1 MKQTNENISTTA
13 NSDYTECN
21 GHQDDLI
28 KARKDSDNDDAATNT
43 SSSSSTNLNNSGLVS
58 SVVANPNELI
68 VLPESSFNIRIQS
81 TGLDTFEL
89 PVTSSELVQ
98 EIHQVLMDKEETCHR
113 TCFSL
118 QLDGIVLDNFTE
130 LKNIDNLKEGTLL
143 KVIEEQYT
151 VREVRIHVRHIN
163 ELIHSCDLID
173 LYNGS
178 NGYSLCMVN
187 DITNGDIASNT
198 DRKKAAETNGFDFNV
213 PEYLLPSQKDILVT
227 PLFTTNNKSRPL
239 LCLKVLS
246 YSGWNPPNGSRKL
259 HGDLMYLQVATCEEK
274 SFHITA
280 STKGFYVSQTTEEK
294 FIPKPVQPKAI
305 FHSLVDL
312 LNNISPIFKKNFA
325 AIQRKRCTKHPFER
339 IQIPCQIHPWLSPRF
354 DHTVDYFRAEDANIN
369 KLGHEDHIPGQV
381 RDWNEELQITKELSK
396 KTLPERLIR
405 ERAMFKVHSDFVAA
419 AIRGCQAVV
428 DGNIMAINPG
438 EESKVHMYI
447 WNNMFFSLGFD
458 VKEHYKDFGGD
469 AAAHAAPTNDLQ
481 GVRALNTI
489 DLEGLHTLGTAVVD
503 YRGMRVTAQ
512 TIVPG
517 KLSLL

>member
-1 MKQTNENISTTA
+1 MKQTNENISTTT
-13 NSDYTECN
+13 SDFTQCN

-28 KARKDSDNDDAATNT
+28 KIRKDSDNDDAATNI
-43 SSSSSTNLNNSGLVS
+43 SSSSSSNINNSGLVS
-58 SVVANPNELI
+58 SVPTNTNELI
-68 VLPESSFNIRIQS
+68 VVPESSFNIRIQS
-81 TGLDTFEL
+81 PGLDTFEL

-130 LKNIDNLKEGTLL
+130 LKNIENLKEGSLL

-163 ELIHSCDLID
+163 ELIHSCDSID
-173 LYNGS
+173 LYNGN

-187 DITNGDIASNT
+187 DITNGDIVSNS

-213 PEYLLPSQKDILVT
+213 PEYLLPNQKDILLT

-239 LCLKVLS
+239 QCLKVLS

-259 HGDLMYLQVATCEEK
+259 HGDLMYLQVTTCEEK

-280 STKGFYVSQTTEEK
+280 CTKGFYVSQTTDEK
-294 FIPKPVQPKAI
+294 FIPKPVQPKSI

-312 LNNISPIFKKNFA
+312 LNNISPLFKKNFA

-339 IQIPCQIHPWLSPRF
+339 IQIPTQIHPWLSPRF
-354 DHTVDYFRAEDANIN
+354 DHTVDFFRAEDANIN

-381 RDWNEELQITKELSK
+381 RDWNEELQITKELPK

-405 ERAMFKVHSDFVAA
+405 ERAMFKVHSDFVSA

-489 DLEGLHTLGTAVVD
+489 DIEGLHTLGTAVVD

-517 KLSLL
+517 TLIVL